1 MLCLITNS
9 SNFLILFLLDLEIN
23 MGPVACTAFNNT
35 GTIFAYALSYD
46 WSKGFS
52 KQPPQPNVK
61 VMLHA
66 TTDEEVKRRPPKK

>member
-1 MLCLITNS
+1 MGCIFHTISVTL
-9 SNFLILFLLDLEIN
+9 LILLTDLEIN
-23 MGPVACTAFNNT
+23 QGPIPCTAFNSA

-52 KQPPQPNVK
+52 KQPPTPLVK
-61 VMLHA
+61 IMLHA